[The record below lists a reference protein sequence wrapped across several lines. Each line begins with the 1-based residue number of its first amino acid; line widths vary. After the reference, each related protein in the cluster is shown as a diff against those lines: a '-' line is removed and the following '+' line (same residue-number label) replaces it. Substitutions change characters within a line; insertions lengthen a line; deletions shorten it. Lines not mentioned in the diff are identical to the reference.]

1 MAGKLTFI
9 IVACLLTCGL
19 ITGCLEP
26 MEFEQ
31 KSDNRLL
38 SISVT
43 YDADRTRN
51 FNPVSSD
58 LTQSEI
64 QFRVPVIPNGT
75 LSRMIVFVTIP
86 ASARIEPAFSGI
98 TDLSRPYR
106 FAVIAENG
114 DRKEYLLVAY
124 H

>member
-1 MAGKLTFI
+1 MAGKI
-9 IVACLLTCGL
+9 NKLLGVFLGL
-19 ITGCLEP
+19 LLLAGGCLEP

-38 SISVT
+38 SIAVS
-43 YDADRTRN
+43 YDVDRTRS

-75 LSRMIVFVTIP
+75 LSRMVVSVTIP
-86 ASARIEPAFSGI
+86 ASARIEPPFSGI

-106 FAVIAENG
+106 FSVIAENG
-114 DRKEYLLVAY
+114 EKKEYLLVAY
-124 H
+124 N